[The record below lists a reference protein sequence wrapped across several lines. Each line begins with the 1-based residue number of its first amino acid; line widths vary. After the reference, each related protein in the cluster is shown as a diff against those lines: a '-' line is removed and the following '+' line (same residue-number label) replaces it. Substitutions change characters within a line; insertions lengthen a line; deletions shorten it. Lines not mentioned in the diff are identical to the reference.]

1 MPNKPRGPLKV
12 SDVNAEG
19 CKLKW
24 EPPEDDGGSPV
35 EYYNVER
42 MDVET
47 GHWIPVA
54 TTKTPQT
61 DVSIVLLFTA
71 QVKILII
78 YFPLLIYACPAVSR
92 TGALENKINCFYLK
106 SRNISMLDA

>member
-1 MPNKPRGPLKV
+1 MNFLNWVVFPVYNKTIILYLIFAAGAPNKPKGPLQV

-24 EPPEDDGGSPV
+24 EPPEDDGGAPV
-35 EYYNVER
+35 DYYSVER
-42 MDVET
+42 MDVDS

-61 DVSIVLLFTA
+61 DVRFVLL
-71 QVKILII
+71 
-78 YFPLLIYACPAVSR
+78 CNSR
-92 TGALENKINCFYLK
+92 VCGSMIN
-106 SRNISMLDA
+106 AP